1 MSDPAPRQRKQETYT
16 EEMQRWMARQSVWW
30 RLRHFKRHPDARP
43 VVLSLLVLI
52 GWLLPIAAVSAF
64 GFYVLIHR
72 YTGGGKFSQVLE
84 QETGRFFGLVNTT
97 STGGQWKAGV
107 VTLTGLKGEGKP
119 DGFLRTLKAGAIRFE
134 TSFQGLFSDNW
145 SPDNVLV
152 QGLEIEFRGG
162 LLGPEEAKTLAGE
175 QEKAATALREKIIAD
190 GGEPGPH
197 KGSWGIHPAAETFT
211 IRRFQARNSAVRWG
225 MSARSSGILSGTT
238 IEGQA
243 QENGD
248 WKLRCTGGKLT
259 IGWLRELDVE
269 ELLVTANRQAIT
281 VNRLQFRFPPL
292 EGQPAG
298 KGRGSITGMI
308 SVSASPS
315 VDLAVSFEDV
325 EINRL
330 VPLDYQRLFAGTVK
344 GKATMRGL
352 ASDENGLASE
362 VTMEFL
368 PGFGFGAGSPEVF
381 PVLEVLGG
389 EAVDLPVRYFE
400 TARGGISFLL
410 ENRRLRCQ
418 GANIESADGE
428 RVEGTFNYDLDA
440 RSISGVFRLG
450 MKPGTLTEHPR
461 IQEKFF
467 REETAGL
474 RWLTLPME
482 GPLSTSTV
490 STADGL
496 RAALKEEAADRLRR

>member
-43 VVLSLLVLI
+43 VLLSLLVVL
-52 GWLLPIAAVSAF
+52 GWMLPVAAVSAF

-72 YTGGGKFSQVLE
+72 YTGSGDFSRLLE
-84 QETGRFFGLVNTT
+84 QESGKYFGIVNTT
-97 STGGQWKAGV
+97 STGGQWKAGA
-107 VTLTGLKGEGKP
+107 VTLTGLKGEGRP
-119 DGFLRTLKAGAIRFE
+119 DGFLRTVKAGAIRFE
-134 TSFQGLFSDNW
+134 TSFRSLFDKDW

-162 LLGPEEAKTLAGE
+162 LLGPEEAKTLADE
-175 QEKAATALREKIIAD
+175 QEKAAAQLRAKTIED
-190 GGEPGPH
+190 GGEPGPYD
-197 KGSWGIHPAAETFT
+197 GSWGIHPKAEAFT
-211 IRRFQARNSAVRWG
+211 VRRFQARNSTIRWG
-225 MSARSSGILSGTT
+225 MSARSSGILSGTS
-238 IEGQA
+238 IEGQT
-243 QENGD
+243 QETGD

-259 IGWLRELDVE
+259 LGWLRDLEVE
-269 ELLVTANRQAIT
+269 EIILTANRQAIT
-281 VNRLQFRFPPL
+281 VNRLEFRFPPP

-298 KGRGSITGMI
+298 KGRGSITGSIAI
-308 SVSASPS
+308 SATPT
-315 VDLAVSFEDV
+315 VDLAVAFQDV

-330 VPLDYQRLFAGTVK
+330 VPPDYQRLFAGSVR
-344 GKATMRGL
+344 GKASLRGL

-400 TARGGISFLL
+400 SARGGISFVL
-410 ENRRLRCQ
+410 ENRKIRCQ

-428 RVEGTFNYDLDA
+428 RVEGTFQYDLDA

-450 MKPGTLTEHPR
+450 MKPGALTEHPR
-461 IQEKFF
+461 VQEKFF

-482 GPLSTSTV
+482 GPLTTSTV